1 MKNIIE
7 FFLILFFY
15 FISRIIG
22 LNLSSYLGGILVW
35 SYGLFSKRNLIG
47 MKNLN
52 LAFPKKSSK
61 EKKKILRKMWYH
73 FGRVI
78 GEYPHLHKIK
88 IYKNPNLKII
98 GINNLL
104 DPLKKNKNCIYF
116 SAHIGNWELS
126 SHPLI
131 QNGFKI
137 NFVYRALNNKFAD
150 DLLKKIRFKYGVKL
164 IKKGA
169 EGAKEC
175 IKALKKKENLG
186 MLIDQKMNDGLPVNF
201 FNKIAMTAPAIA
213 KFALKFRCQIVPAL
227 CIREKG
233 IKYKIEYFK
242 PIQYSFLKKL
252 GSEEKIMLYLNK
264 IIERWIIEHPEQ
276 WIWVHDRWK
285 N

>member
-1 MKNIIE
+1 MKNTIE

-52 LAFPKKSSK
+52 LAFPKKSSI

-88 IYKNPNLKII
+88 IYKNRNLKII

>member
-52 LAFPKKSSK
+52 LAFPKKSSI

-88 IYKNPNLKII
+88 IYKNRNLKII

-175 IKALKKKENLG
+175 IKALKNKENLG

-201 FNKIAMTAPAIA
+201 FNKVAMTAPAIA

-264 IIERWIIEHPEQ
+264 IIEKWIIEHPEQ